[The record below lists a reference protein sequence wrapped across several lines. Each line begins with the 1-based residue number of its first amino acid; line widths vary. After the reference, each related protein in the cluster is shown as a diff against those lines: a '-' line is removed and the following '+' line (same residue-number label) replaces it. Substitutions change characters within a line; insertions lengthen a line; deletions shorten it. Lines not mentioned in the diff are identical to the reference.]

1 MGSVVL
7 LPATLSFHSSSRLH
21 IISPLIDVPLVLDDV
36 LKFCAASV
44 YFELTEALHDQ
55 ITAANS
61 FSKQIHMAL
70 LHVPRRVLGFYVYL
84 SFVPAIIYTDHFGCS
99 MTVQISV

>member
-1 MGSVVL
+1 M
-7 LPATLSFHSSSRLH
+7 FF
-21 IISPLIDVPLVLDDV
+21 LVLDDV
-36 LKFCAASV
+36 LKFCAASI

-70 LHVPRRVLGFYVYL
+70 FHVPRQVPAFYVYL
-84 SFVPAIIYTDHFGCS
+84 SFLPAVIFTDHFGRS
-99 MTVQISV
+99 RTAQISM